1 MRGQLMIK
9 KTNTALGVVTATL
22 TLAGSLVSPQASA
35 QTQAE
40 RIAEAASKKTAAL
53 ESQVN
58 EMATMMESMQAELS
72 RVKASSAGQDSA
84 NEAKVL
90 ELDQWMASVKNAPA
104 PSYSKDH
111 MVFFRGGYA
120 SNDHSREGSILTD
133 ANSNNEGTGGNIA
146 GLGITTTDL
155 TGNNVNG
162 DSEAWYFGAGFEFN
176 LTNDLFGLMDGTSV
190 LGEVTLNYKEFDNE
204 DLNRAPLGTAA
215 NDSASGAANDLL
227 GIDSVPSDGPVCGD
241 GGLTTGGAGPY
252 GSCSANV
259 AVTQITLTAA
269 PKIKFM
275 HGSKLRPWII
285 PAGFGLHVISP
296 PSDGVTVT
304 APGVFFGA
312 GADYQIWKNIHAG
325 FDGRYHLVSNT
336 VADVELD
343 GFEVGGYLGFGF

>member
-9 KTNTALGVVTATL
+9 KANTALGLVTATL
-22 TLAGSLVSPQASA
+22 TLAGTLASPQVTA

-40 RIAEAASKKTAAL
+40 RVADAAAKKTAAL
-53 ESQVN
+53 EAQMNKMSV
-58 EMATMMESMQAELS
+58 MMEAMQAELS
-72 RVKASSAGQDSA
+72 RVKATTVDTASA

-90 ELDQWMASVKNAPA
+90 ELDQWMASVKSAPA

-120 SNDHSREGSILTD
+120 GNDSGREGSILTD
-133 ANSNNEGTGGNIA
+133 ANATNEGVGGNIA
-146 GLGITTTDL
+146 GLGLTTSSL
-155 TGNNVNG
+155 TGNSPNG
-162 DSEAWYFGAGFEFN
+162 DQDAWYFGAGFEFN
-176 LTNDLFGLMDGTSV
+176 LTNDLFGFMDGTSV
-190 LGEVTLNYKEFDNE
+190 LGEVTLNYKEFDDS

-215 NDSASGAANDLL
+215 NDSASGAAGDLL
-227 GIDSVPSDGPVCGD
+227 GPGSVPSNGVVCSE
-241 GGLTTGGAGPY
+241 GGLTTGGSGPY

-304 APGVFFGA
+304 APGIFFGA
-312 GADYQIWKNIHAG
+312 GLDYQLFKNIHAG
-325 FDGRYHLVSNT
+325 IDGRYHLVSNT
-336 VADVELD
+336 LADVDLD